1 MSNFPKFGGFSISVT
16 NEELAAAKIKEE
28 EERAKRNA
36 RLTSGEHEL
45 EILAADYKGPVK
57 ADNSW
62 LNFSL
67 TLHLPGT
74 EAQPDGKFKGAA
86 RLNVMVPTKDI
97 RYNDNLFMFTK
108 LQALFDGLG
117 ESLVP
122 NNVAELVPAYFS
134 DPKQLTGLKL
144 KVKLGYK
151 ADHVEYKDGKFIIAD
166 KFGKPLPTSN
176 GVNSFA
182 TKEAAIGQAFAD
194 NIAVTS
200 NGYDNKLEVL
210 SVLPGPKQRVE
221 QPKGK
226 SKAKASADW

>member
-1 MSNFPKFGGFSISVT
+1 MSNFPKFEGFSISVT
-16 NEELAAAKIKEE
+16 EADLAKDRAEQEAKQAA
-28 EERAKRNA
+28 RFA
-36 RLTSGEHEL
+36 RLTAGEHEL
-45 EILAADYKGPVK
+45 QIMAADYKGPVK
-57 ADNSW
+57 ADNTW
-62 LNFSL
+62 LNFTL
-67 TLHLPGT
+67 TLHLPGV
-74 EAQPDGKFKGAA
+74 EAGPDGKFKGAA

-117 ESLVP
+117 EALVP
-122 NNVAELVPAYFS
+122 SNVAELIPAYFG

-151 ADHVEYKDGKFIIAD
+151 ADHIEFKDGKFIIAD

-182 TKEAAIGQAFAD
+182 TKEAAIGQAFTD
-194 NIAVTS
+194 NIAVTN